1 MGLLKDF
8 QSQMAK
14 SWKSD
19 FTSGS
24 ALFSRPVSDPGKGM
38 GKLKDDPNVQ
48 APCCSGLGALA
59 ICLGTQD
66 VASGGCLLVPFA
78 PALFTASPWPPCLLP
93 ARPGHQ
99 SSFQKETLQP
109 LGRLHR
115 APWGLWPC
123 SLGTCK
129 ELQVL
134 WITGCS
140 CWKFKLCSWNL
151 FCMELSWCYGHVTAH
166 GTETCPL
173 GWIWPP
179 NQYLGI
185 FRRHFFCL
193 VSLWDVPGAFN
204 LHDATCRCCSAACR
218 TNT

>member
-14 SWKSD
+14 SWKSG
-19 FTSGS
+19 FKSGS
-24 ALFSRPVSDPGKGM
+24 ALFSRPVSGPGKGR
-38 GKLKDDPNVQ
+38 GKLKADPNVQ

-66 VASGGCLLVPFA
+66 AASGGCLLAPFA
-78 PALFTASPWPPCLLP
+78 PALLTASPWPPCLLP
-93 ARPGHQ
+93 AGPGHQ
-99 SSFQKETLQP
+99 SGFQKETSQP

-134 WITGCS
+134 FES
-140 CWKFKLCSWNL
+140 
-151 FCMELSWCYGHVTAH
+151 
-166 GTETCPL
+166 P
-173 GWIWPP
+173 
-179 NQYLGI
+179 
-185 FRRHFFCL
+185 
-193 VSLWDVPGAFN
+193 
-204 LHDATCRCCSAACR
+204 CSAAGSSSCAHETYFVWSLAGAMDMYQLMGLR
-218 TNT
+218 LVL